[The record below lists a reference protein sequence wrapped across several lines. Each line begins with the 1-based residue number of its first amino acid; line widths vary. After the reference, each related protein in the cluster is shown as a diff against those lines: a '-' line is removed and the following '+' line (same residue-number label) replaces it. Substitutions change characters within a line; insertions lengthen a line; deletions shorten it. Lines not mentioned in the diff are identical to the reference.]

1 MNVYKVKKFKNG
13 VKVVFTSKKSFK
25 SFMKAY
31 KNRDWSKWHIS
42 NPVPIELKNSY

>member
-1 MNVYKVKKFKNG
+1 MNVYKVKEFKHG
-13 VKVVFTSKKSFK
+13 VKVYFTSKKSFK
-25 SFMKAY
+25 SFMKAR

>member
-1 MNVYKVKKFKNG
+1 
-13 VKVVFTSKKSFK
+13 
-25 SFMKAY
+25 MKAR

>member
-13 VKVVFTSKKSFK
+13 VIGVFTSKKSFK

-42 NPVPIELKNSY
+42 NPVPIEQQVSY